1 MPHPIFEPGQAE
13 GETSATASL
22 RAFKR
27 SMMLHRR
34 LMASLLA
41 QDAIHPAQAG
51 CLHALAHADSM
62 RQSDLAEVLLVSRPT
77 VTAMM
82 QRMEIA
88 GLVERRADAGDSR
101 ATRVYLTPEGRA
113 RAARMREVVLE
124 VLELSLGSLSE
135 TDQAELTRL
144 LEAVNANM
152 AVALAERGADVL
164 RHCGLDHMGGDAR

>member
-1 MPHPIFEPGQAE
+1 MPHPMFKPDQAE

-41 QDAIHPAQAG
+41 QDATHPAQAG
-51 CLHALAHADSM
+51 CLHALAHADGM

-77 VTAMM
+77 VTTMM
-82 QRMEIA
+82 QRMETA
-88 GLVERRADAGDSR
+88 GLVERRADTDDA
-101 ATRVYLTPEGRA
+101 RVMRVHLTPEGRA
-113 RAARMREVVLE
+113 RAARMREIVLE